1 VSTSVWIG
9 PRQNRA
15 RRNSETLPVD
25 AGADS
30 DALFDVQP
38 RPLLEMPFEPA
49 TEAGGIG
56 RWLDSR
62 RRLLLTGLC
71 VTVKLPS
78 IDTHRETV

>member
-1 VSTSVWIG
+1 MD
-9 PRQNRA
+9 RA
-15 RRNSETLPVD
+15 ETEQSAEKQTLSVD

-56 RWLDSR
+56 GRLDSR